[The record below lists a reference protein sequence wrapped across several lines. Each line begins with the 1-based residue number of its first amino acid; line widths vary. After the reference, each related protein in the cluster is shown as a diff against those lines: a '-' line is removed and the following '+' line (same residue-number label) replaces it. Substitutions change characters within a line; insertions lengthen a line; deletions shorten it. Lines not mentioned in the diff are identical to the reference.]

1 VGAQQGANAQMEQK
15 ETYDFARSEIGT
27 SPGGGVSGT
36 TVVTLSPDTVCEF
49 GGGVVS
55 VANEVVCL
63 RLVVLGLV
71 RRPEVLHW
79 TGGDRVGG
87 RGVGIGGRVRL
98 GVSRAVVVWRRRLVV
113 ETVSLGGGVSCLH
126 YDLIWVGRRGV
137 KVPLLLL
144 GRGLERRGERGEG
157 RDRGGRTWGDGG
169 DLEERSVANVGGG
182 FWN

>member
-15 ETYDFARSEIGT
+15 ETYDFARSEVGT

-36 TVVTLSPDTVCEF
+36 TVVTLSPDTVCEL

-79 TGGDRVGG
+79 TGGDRVGS

-157 RDRGGRTWGDGG
+157 RD
-169 DLEERSVANVGGG
+169 
-182 FWN
+182 